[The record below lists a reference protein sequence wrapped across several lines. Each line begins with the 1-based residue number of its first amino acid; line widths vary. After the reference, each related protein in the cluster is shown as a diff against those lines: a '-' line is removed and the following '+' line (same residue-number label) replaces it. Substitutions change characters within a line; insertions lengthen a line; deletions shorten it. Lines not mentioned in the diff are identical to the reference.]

1 MSSLETL
8 CHPHFQMH
16 PVAMEILGLLQ
27 TLQHR
32 GFCILFCWIP
42 SHVGIAGNEQAD
54 HSAKTAASLLHRE
67 IPYCDVK
74 KSVARCIFSLWQETW
89 DLQVRNKL
97 HYIKP
102 SIGLWPV
109 LPIRGAD
116 VKLTRLRIGHTRA
129 THKHLLFGIMG
140 SSDPQQ
146 ASFFPTVVKIVA
158 SCPSVDARCKIKSLR
173 IGHIRLTHKYLFGER
188 CPACTTCH
196 VNLTVHHIL
205 VECPAFSNNRSRFLA
220 LHH

>member
-74 KSVARCIFSLWQETW
+74 KSVARRIFSLWQETW

-102 SIGLWPV
+102 FIGLWPV
-109 LPIRGAD
+109 LPTRGAD
-116 VKLTRLRIGHTRA
+116 VTLTRLRIGHTR
-129 THKHLLFGIMG
+129 
-140 SSDPQQ
+140 
-146 ASFFPTVVKIVA
+146 V
-158 SCPSVDARCKIKSLR
+158 
-173 IGHIRLTHKYLFGER
+173 THKYLLFGER
-188 CPACTTCH
+188 TPMCPTCLEEDGGLK
-196 VNLTVHHIL
+196 NAGESSKSSDMLYSK
-205 VECPAFSNNRSRFLA
+205 AFSSDKEEELISASASDSRDCKSLSQWRESS
-220 LHH
+220 HK